1 MAPSAIVTGGAGF
14 IGSHL
19 VDALLADGYGVSVID
34 DLSSGDARRVAAAA
48 RLLELDIVDAA
59 AVAAVVEEVQPQAVF
74 HLAAQA
80 SVVVSVENPGRDCE
94 VNVQGTLNVVDAA
107 NKRGI
112 PVVFTSTGG
121 ALYGD
126 DAPRPTT
133 EERIPQPL
141 SPYGASKL
149 AGESYVG
156 TWSRAQGV
164 ANAVCR
170 LGNVYGPRQSPH
182 GEAGVVSIFTHRLY
196 TGAAPKLF
204 GHGSPTRDYVY
215 VGDVVRALLAAA
227 GKAGTFN
234 VATGVATDVMTI
246 WSELREV
253 AGSDLQPELAE
264 LRAGELQNSCLDASL
279 AERELGWCAQVPI
292 AEGLRKTY
300 EALVE
305 EFERA

>member
-1 MAPSAIVTGGAGF
+1 MSAQAIVTGGAGF

-34 DLSSGDARRVAAAA
+34 DLSSGDARRVACEADL
-48 RLLELDIVDAA
+48 RELDIVEKEALE
-59 AVAAVVEEVQPQAVF
+59 AVVEEIRPQTVF
-74 HLAAQA
+74 HLAAQS

-126 DAPRPTT
+126 DAPRPTG
-133 EERIPQPL
+133 EGRIPEPL

-156 TWSRAQGV
+156 TWARSAGV
-164 ANAVCR
+164 PNAVCR

-182 GEAGVVSIFTHRLY
+182 GEAGVVSIFTHRLHV
-196 TGAAPKLF
+196 GEAPKLF
-204 GHGSPTRDYVY
+204 GHGKPTRDYVY

-234 VATGVATDVMTI
+234 IATGVETDVMTV
-246 WSELREV
+246 WNELSKV
-253 AGSDLQPELAE
+253 AGSDLQPELAD
-264 LRAGELQNSCLDASL
+264 LRPGELQHSCLDASL
-279 AERELGWCAQVPI
+279 AERVLGWRAEVGI
-292 AEGLRKTY
+292 AEGLRRTY

-305 EFERA
+305 EFRAG